1 MTRHVLKEF
10 KIFTYARHDLSI
22 VVDMGRDESNGL
34 REKGTG
40 TLES

>member
-22 VVDMGRDESNGL
+22 AVDMGRDGSNWVERKRNGN
-34 REKGTG
+34 T
-40 TLES
+40 